1 MLLVLIQVSVIHSVL
16 QRGID
21 GCIMSLLCMCVGS
34 LRYVLSVLGG
44 WQTRHRHHL
53 APNRCVILRGGDGG
67 WGEVDKR
74 SKRPLMVL
82 LLLLL
87 LLRGQPIGVGAVAA
101 PIGAAGK
108 GEVLGQT

>member
-53 APNRCVILRGGDGG
+53 TANRCVILRGGGGG
-67 WGEVDKR
+67 WGEVHKR
-74 SKRPLMVL
+74 SKRPWMV

-87 LLRGQPIGVGAVAA
+87 LLRGQPVGVGAVAA
-101 PIGAAGK
+101 PIGVAGD
-108 GEVLGQT
+108 GEILGQT

>member
-1 MLLVLIQVSVIHSVL
+1 
-16 QRGID
+16 
-21 GCIMSLLCMCVGS
+21 MSLLCMCVGS

-53 APNRCVILRGGDGG
+53 TANRCVILRGGGGG
-67 WGEVDKR
+67 WGEVHKR

-82 LLLLL
+82 LLLL
-87 LLRGQPIGVGAVAA
+87 RGQPVGVGAVAA
-101 PIGAAGK
+101 PIGVAGD